1 MQIRIK
7 EFELK
12 TAEAPLFPIEGRRDS
27 ATSIANLL
35 SAPPEYDLSKHR
47 IAMATAVY
55 SIPAIPAKL
64 KGAKLDRFF
73 SRHNGRITVTVS
85 PIKATSRLTDIPNV
99 LKSAENV
106 SPNTMLYANTAMNVL
121 NTTVEPGIHAVDSP
135 TDFSHALR

>member
-12 TAEAPLFPIEGRRDS
+12 TAEAPLVPMEGRRDS

-35 SAPPEYDLSKHR
+35 SEPEYVPSKHR
-47 IAMATAVY
+47 MAMATAVY